1 MPTNRADNESVC
13 KAGESKI
20 ERKHGPTSL
29 GDVAR
34 AAGVSTASVSRA
46 LNTPERVS
54 PELRRR
60 IEEKIRDLG
69 YIPSGA
75 ARALVTRKS
84 GTIGAIVPTLDDA
97 IFALGISSLQR
108 RLAQL
113 NYNLIVAASEYDWE
127 QELKET
133 QSLLKHGVE
142 GLMLIGEAHH
152 QELYQVLNRAEV
164 PFVNCWTYSNIS
176 PYPCIGFD
184 NRRMAYELVE
194 YLISLGHRHIAMISG
209 ITQGN
214 DRALGRVMG
223 VREALE
229 SVGLSLSEDRFVE
242 QPYGVS
248 EGRNGMRELLSRGPR
263 PPTAVVCGNDVLAM
277 GAVFECQSL
286 GLVVPEFISIAGFD
300 DLNFSAHLQPGL
312 TTVRVPSVEMGQ
324 RAADYLVQR
333 IAGKHAVAHVEVEA
347 SLVVRATTS
356 TPRTWWN
363 N

>member
-1 MPTNRADNESVC
+1 MPTNRADTES
-13 KAGESKI
+13 ASQSAESQPA
-20 ERKHGPTSL
+20 RHHRPVSL

-60 IEEKIRDLG
+60 IEEKIKDLG

-84 GTIGAIVPTLDDA
+84 STIGAIVPTLDDA

-108 RLAQL
+108 RLAHL
-113 NYNLIVAASEYDWE
+113 NYNLLVAASEYDWE
-127 QELKET
+127 QELRET

-152 QELYQVLNRAEV
+152 QELYRMLERAEV
-164 PFVNCWTYSNIS
+164 PFVNCWTYSNVS

-184 NRRMAYELVE
+184 NRRMAYGLVE
-194 YLISLGHRHIAMISG
+194 YLTALGHRDIAMISG

-223 VREALE
+223 VRDALE

-242 QPYGVS
+242 QPYGIA
-248 EGRNGMRELLSRGPR
+248 EGRNGMRELLSRR
-263 PPTAVVCGNDVLAM
+263 QYPPTAVVCGNDVLAM

-286 GLVVPEFISIAGFD
+286 GLGVPDFISIAGFD

-312 TTVRVPSVEMGQ
+312 TTVRVPSIEMGQ
-324 RAADYLVQR
+324 RAAEYLVQR
-333 IAGKHAVAHVEVEA
+333 IAGKHPLEHVQVEA

-356 TPRTWWN
+356 KPRTWWSG
-363 N
+363 